1 MLEKIIQTPDRL
13 RETYREFPSRFWALV
28 GASFIDH
35 VGAKMIFPFFSL
47 YITSRFDVGMTEAGM
62 LLGLFT
68 ISGMLGSLVGGALT
82 DRFGRKVMVLS
93 GLVISALSALA
104 MGLVD
109 SLYVFYTLAVAVGF
123 LSDIAGP
130 AWQAMVIDILPEEKR
145 SEGFGVSR
153 VIDNMA
159 WIIGPLIGGFMA
171 DRSYLLLFVVDAFAS
186 LLTAAL
192 IFRLIPETRPQEGT
206 SGEEESTL
214 QSFGGYLRALR
225 DQPFM
230 AFLAAMMV
238 MTLVYLQMYGA
249 LSVYL
254 RDVHGVSA
262 AGFSYVMMTSAITVV
277 LFQFSVS
284 RKAKTYPPM
293 LMLASGAVLYMIGF
307 SLYGIVSAFWMFLAA
322 MVVITFGE
330 MLVVPISQAVAAHFA
345 PEDMRGRYMAVF
357 GLSWAIPGAFGPVA
371 AGVIMDRF
379 NPNLVWYIG
388 GALCFVS
395 ALSFLVLQWLKGK
408 QFAVLQTQ
416 EAPAAD

>member
-1 MLEKIIQTPDRL
+1 VFEKISRIPEKLQS
-13 RETYREFPSRFWALV
+13 TYREFPHRFWALV

-47 YITSRFDVGMTEAGM
+47 YITERFQVGMTEAGI

-68 ISGMLGSLVGGALT
+68 ISGMAGGLIGGALT

-93 GLVISALSALA
+93 GLIISSLSALA

-109 SLYVFYTLAVAVGF
+109 SLVVFYGLAVAVGF

-153 VIDNMA
+153 MVDNMA

-171 DRSYLLLFVVDAFAS
+171 ERSYLMLFIADAIAS

-192 IFRLIPETRPQEGT
+192 IFRLIPETRPP
-206 SGEEESTL
+206 EETGAENESTL
-214 QSFGGYLRALR
+214 QTFGGYMRVLGDR
-225 DQPFM
+225 PFM
-230 AFLAAMMV
+230 VFLAAMMV

-254 RDVHGVSA
+254 RDSHGVSP

-277 LFQFSVS
+277 IFQFYVS
-284 RKAKTYPPM
+284 RKTKAYPPM
-293 LMLASGAVLYMIGF
+293 LILALGAVLYMVGF
-307 SLYGIVSAFWMFLAA
+307 TLYGIVTVFWMFLAA

-330 MLVVPISQAVAAHFA
+330 MLVVPVSQAVAAHFA
-345 PEDMRGRYMAVF
+345 PEDMRGRYMAIF
-357 GLSWAIPGAFGPVA
+357 GLSWAIPGAVGPVA
-371 AGVIMDRF
+371 AGVVMDRF

-388 GALCFVS
+388 GALCLVS
-395 ALSFLVLQWLKGK
+395 AVSFLTLQRLKGG

-416 EAPAAD
+416 DTPSTD